1 MPISQA
7 TTMSNMDLID
17 LVPTPP
23 KPSRFIIEVWPMASD
38 VGGLLGPQR
47 RPSSRYLRSR
57 YVATLGSSLSAKD
70 KSNGSDNAS
79 IALEP
84 FVQNDTETDGVHGT
98 RYRQIVDENFETVS
112 FADVETAEQEE
123 FKFLLKK
130 ELSAKR
136 ACLHKGLLSNIIFFT
151 ILVVGVILMEIS
163 FPSQGPRSYINNN
176 NNNSKCEDNLGVC
189 IPLRSLRSFGFFG
202 LAIGIINWLFIEL
215 LFRKVLCVFGS
226 GLIQKH
232 YGEIINGFRDV
243 IVDVIFDTEQLQSF
257 FTEKDERIRK
267 ILKLES
273 RVSGLLDSDAA
284 QKVIDSKIDS
294 ILASP
299 QGMHLLMM
307 NVDEEKVRRMLQVN
321 IRTFIDNVSPMIYK
335 RLVAPGISD
344 AQSLKSEITYILEP
358 KITQLMPKDVNKI
371 VAAMIHKHLSWLI
384 IWGNL
389 FGGLVGFVN
398 EIIILIALLIVK
410 E

>member
-1 MPISQA
+1 
-7 TTMSNMDLID
+7 
-17 LVPTPP
+17 
-23 KPSRFIIEVWPMASD
+23 MASD

-163 FPSQGPRSYINNN
+163 FPSQGPR
-176 NNNSKCEDNLGVC
+176 
-189 IPLRSLRSFGFFG
+189 
-202 LAIGIINWLFIEL
+202 IGIINWLFIEL